1 MYAVFSKYSF
11 YEIIYLERKGNFN
24 THTSTYVRTHAH
36 TYSTHVLIYSS
47 TDNEMLSRMKGQCAR
62 AITNVGLASVII
74 NTIPALVEC
83 RWKGMEQP

>member
-1 MYAVFSKYSF
+1 MLCSQNILFMKLF
-11 YEIIYLERKGNFN
+11 IWNERATL

-47 TDNEMLSRMKGQCAR
+47 TDHKMLSRMKGQCAR
-62 AITNVGLASVII
+62 AITNAGLASIII